1 MKRAPQIIGLLCRSR
16 SYGSRTCGKKALYL
30 VEKALYRMNK
40 TPFPQIMRL
49 LCRVLCITQ
58 NRNTKKRPVLLK
70 NRPAKETYIIQTENR
85 KTHMSKRHVNQTRV
99 VCDLFMCSV
108 WKHDAPCIYL
118 HTIYMHVYIYRD
130 IHLCDHMHVY
140 VCTCIYIY
148 IYICIYIYTK
158 VYMYIYMYIHVYTQY
173 TYMCTKW
180 AYVFTVWKE
189 WCSWYIYTDMNIYNY
204 VYLYIY
210 IHVYT

>member
-1 MKRAPQIIGLLCRSR
+1 MVAGPAVKKPCILWKKPYIVWTKPHFHKSCVSCVGSYVSLKIETQKRDLYYSKTDPQKRPTLFKQ
-16 SYGSRTCGKKALYL
+16 RTAKHTCQKD
-30 VEKALYRMNK
+30 
-40 TPFPQIMRL
+40 TWI
-49 LCRVLCITQ
+49 
-58 NRNTKKRPVLLK
+58 RPVLYATCLCIVFE
-70 NRPAKETYIIQTENR
+70 NTMHSIYICTQYTC
-85 KTHMSKRHVNQTRV
+85 M
-99 VCDLFMCSV
+99 
-108 WKHDAPCIYL
+108 
-118 HTIYMHVYIYRD
+118 YIYTE
-130 IHLCDHMHVY
+130 IYIYVTICMYMCVHV
-140 VCTCIYIY
+140 YIY

-158 VYMYIYMYIHVYTQY
+158 VYMYIYMYIHVYTQF